1 MRSQPDYWEI
11 LFHVW
16 AAATTSACCVSLRD
30 ATSPHPQSASIAQMV
45 MDDSQPPASATYAV
59 SRTRGKQAGEF
70 LLSTKLRDRRT
81 VKGQARS
88 SEESESEDEIGPG
101 LSLQYIPGQPSLLN
115 CLSRLRGSA
124 QVVQLQSRLPSR
136 QYCGQL
142 WEMYSYGRSGGAQ
155 SRQLGWP
162 PSCSCLRTTPDG
174 QGRIRMGYIQGQR
187 PDALW
192 PDMSAEHKKDVAR
205 QLRARPERMR
215 SVAPPKLIGACDG
228 TEIRDTS
235 QHFTYHSP
243 LCRDEETSNEIILS
257 PLTNTYPHS
266 CEKPSLGGCAQI
278 IALSFPMATSRPEI
292 SRSKTGK

>member
-1 MRSQPDYWEI
+1 
-11 LFHVW
+11 
-16 AAATTSACCVSLRD
+16 
-30 ATSPHPQSASIAQMV
+30 

-101 LSLQYIPGQPSLLN
+101 CVVLHRLYN
-115 CLSRLRGSA
+115 CKA
-124 QVVQLQSRLPSR
+124 VFHPDNTVVN
-136 QYCGQL
+136 
-142 WEMYSYGRSGGAQ
+142 YGKC
-155 SRQLGWP
+155 WP

-257 PLTNTYPHS
+257 PLTNTRLRTNHRIVLSHGDLTPRNIPVQDGKIKGLVDWQDSGWYPEYWEYAKFSQRAAYKDWKQYAEIVFPELYHDELVDFIAMS
-266 CEKPSLGGCAQI
+266 MWQKP
-278 IALSFPMATSRPEI
+278 
-292 SRSKTGK
+292 